1 MTQYS
6 KALLFIISALVFCN
20 SALLSQDTLPP
31 LPETWSLQQCLDYA
45 FHNNITLNTL
55 RLSRQSSEQDLLL
68 SRSSRQPNLTGS
80 ASQYINR
87 QRSVN
92 TDGSVSGNKVNSSG
106 SYSVGSSVVLYNGG
120 YIGNDIRQKS
130 LSLDAAGLTI
140 LQQQNNITL
149 ELTQD
154 YLNILL
160 ARENIVYLE
169 DLLNTSLAQVARA
182 QQQYDVGSIALKDL
196 VQLQAQA
203 AGDKYTLITA
213 QNTERQY
220 LLLLKQ
226 LLQLPA
232 ATPFN
237 IIRPDTLIA
246 KALVPS
252 VAEVQQIALATR
264 PEVKIADLNLEN
276 AQISLQQARTTGMP
290 ALSASGAIG
299 TSGATAQNYTY
310 LKQLDNGFYQQA
322 GITLS
327 VPIFTRRAV
336 KTAETKA
343 RIGIAQSQLD
353 LQNTKISLSYTIEQA
368 YINVQ
373 NAQSQYDAA
382 VEQLKYTQ
390 ESYRIANEQL
400 KVGVANTVEF
410 LQQKNTYIQALQ
422 SYIQAKYNAALTI
435 RIYDFYRGVP
445 VTL

>member
-1 MTQYS
+1 
-6 KALLFIISALVFCN
+6 
-20 SALLSQDTLPP
+20 
-31 LPETWSLQQCLDYA
+31 
-45 FHNNITLNTL
+45 
-55 RLSRQSSEQDLLL
+55 
-68 SRSSRQPNLTGS
+68 
-80 ASQYINR
+80 
-87 QRSVN
+87 
-92 TDGSVSGNKVNSSG
+92 
-106 SYSVGSSVVLYNGG
+106 LYNGG